1 MVRIVHV
8 LILAMPLGVA
18 NAYADQSQ
26 ALSALARGD
35 YQKAASILQ
44 TMANEGDA
52 EAQFNLALLYQQGR
66 GVNPDNNLS
75 SYWLAMAARQ
85 GLAQAYSRL
94 NNNSVK
100 PTQMSVK
107 VNLTLSPEEWVTS
120 QDPKHYTLQL
130 ASSTNQQLIDKYY
143 LENELTGKA
152 GYYRSKREGEEWYAL
167 VYGAYPS
174 VQAAKDAIETLPQD
188 LKKWSPWV
196 RNIKSIHR
204 IMLH

>member
-1 MVRIVHV
+1 MVRIIHV
-8 LILAMPLGVA
+8 LSLVMPLWVA
-18 NAYADQSQ
+18 NVYADQSL
-26 ALSALARGD
+26 ALSALAQGD
-35 YQKAASILQ
+35 YQKAAAILQ
-44 TMANEGDA
+44 TMANDGDA

-85 GLAQAYSRL
+85 GLAQAYARL
-94 NNNSVK
+94 NNNSIK
-100 PTQMSVK
+100 PTQMAAKVK
-107 VNLTLSPEEWVTS
+107 LSLSPEEWVAT

-143 LENELTGKA
+143 LENELAGQA

-167 VYGAYPS
+167 VYGSYPS

>member
-1 MVRIVHV
+1 MVRI
-8 LILAMPLGVA
+8 LTILLLAVPLLSA
-18 NAYADQSQ
+18 PAYADQSL
-26 ALSALARGD
+26 ALNALARGD

-44 TMANEGDA
+44 AMANDGDA
-52 EAQFNLALLYQQGR
+52 EAQFNLALMYQQGR

-85 GLAQAYSRL
+85 GLAQAYARL

-100 PTQMSVK
+100 PTRMAMKVK
-107 VNLTLSPEEWVTS
+107 LSLSAEEWIAA
-120 QDPKHYTLQL
+120 QNPKYYTLQL
-130 ASSTNQQLIDKYY
+130 ASSTNQQLIAKYY
-143 LENELTGKA
+143 QENELAGQA

-167 VYGAYPS
+167 VYGTYPS

-204 IMLH
+204 IMLR